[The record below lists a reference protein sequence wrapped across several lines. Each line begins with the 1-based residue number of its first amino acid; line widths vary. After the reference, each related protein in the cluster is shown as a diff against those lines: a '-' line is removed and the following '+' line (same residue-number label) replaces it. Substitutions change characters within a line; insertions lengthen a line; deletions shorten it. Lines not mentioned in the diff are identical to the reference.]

1 MKSVPLKEAWSG
13 EADCRHCTLRQ
24 SALFAGLEETD
35 FEHIHGTGE
44 RFDLP
49 PGSLLYR
56 KDDRCDSMFP
66 LRSGLVKLV
75 QYLPDGTPRIV
86 RLARTADVLG
96 LECLVEPQYQQ
107 HATVLQHAQ
116 VCRCFFQAF

>member
-1 MKSVPLKEAWSG
+1 MKSVPQKEAWSA

-35 FEHIHGTGE
+35 FEHIHGTVE

-56 KDDRCDSMFP
+56 KDDRCDSMFT

-75 QYLPDGTPRIV
+75 QYLPDGSHRIV
-86 RLARTADVLG
+86 RLARTADLLG
-96 LECLVEPQYQQ
+96 LECLVESHRQ
-107 HATVLQHAQ
+107 HHAVVLQQIGRAH
-116 VCRCFFQAF
+116 V